1 MQLPHNAFKAA
12 LRAGRSQ
19 IGCWVS
25 LADPSAAEIAAT
37 AGFDWLVIDNEHAPN
52 DLRSTLS
59 QLRAVAPYPAHPVVR
74 LVSDETWMMK
84 QALDVGAQTLLIP
97 MVETVA
103 QAGRLARAMRYA
115 PEGIRGMGS
124 RGARASR
131 YGAVTDYIERAH
143 EELCLLVQ
151 VETRAG
157 LAALDDIL
165 GIEGIDGVFIGPSD
179 LSADLGYPGRANA
192 PEVLEVIAQTIRRVR
207 AAGKAP
213 GVLATDPDWAR
224 VCLADGAQFV
234 ALGLDTMVLAAS
246 LRRMAA
252 GFADLPGRR

>member
-1 MQLPHNAFKAA
+1 MQIPHNPFKAA
-12 LRAGRSQ
+12 LRAGKRQ

-25 LADPSAAEIAAT
+25 LADPAAAEIAAT

-52 DLRSTLS
+52 DLRSTLA
-59 QLRAVAPYPAHPVVR
+59 QLRAVAPYPGHPVVR
-74 LVSDETWMMK
+74 LVSDEIWMIK
-84 QALDVGAQTLLIP
+84 QALDIGAQTLLIP
-97 MVETVA
+97 MVESAT
-103 QAGRLARAMRYA
+103 QAERLVRAMRY
-115 PEGIRGMGS
+115 PPLGNRGVGF

-131 YGAVTDYIERAH
+131 YGAVTDYIDSAH

-165 GIEGIDGVFIGPSD
+165 AVEGVDGVFIGPSD
-179 LSADLGYPGRANA
+179 LSADLGHPGRPGA
-192 PEVLEVIAQTIRRVR
+192 PEVLDIIADMIRRIR

-213 GVLATDPDWAR
+213 GVLATEADWAR

-234 ALGLDTMVLAAS
+234 ALGLDTVVLATGLRRLAAS
-246 LRRMAA
+246 
-252 GFADLPGRR
+252 FTADRHG